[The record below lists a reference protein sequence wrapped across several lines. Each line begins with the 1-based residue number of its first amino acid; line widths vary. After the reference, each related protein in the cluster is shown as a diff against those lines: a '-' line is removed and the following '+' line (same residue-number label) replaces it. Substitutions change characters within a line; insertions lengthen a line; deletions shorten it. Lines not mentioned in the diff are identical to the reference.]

1 MATFNLLFSQL
12 SEMLKIITLVPK
24 FFGKDITSNISF
36 ETSGYKLR
44 FMELTPT

>member
-24 FFGKDITSNISF
+24 FFEDITSNISF